1 MNQSNYDEQN
11 RFKTSFHAAYAAP
24 TPHRYLHN
32 MTAVDY
38 RMADY
43 MNPFLTAVVDA
54 SVSPPQQ
61 RPVRIL
67 DLGCS
72 YGVSGALLKTGCAYQ
87 ELAKFFRYETSSE
100 YSSCVTESKRWLE
113 SRVAR
118 EDVEVVGFDSSAE
131 AIRFATASRM
141 IDKGITRNLEENES
155 ELTEDER
162 SLIRQCDVLL
172 STGVIGYVTEKTVN
186 PILDEFGHDVRGPLG
201 AVAIMSVLELFDPKP
216 IAESFAEHGYR
227 FGQLQIRMP
236 QRRFAD
242 EKEREGML
250 EALRDRGKPTAVQDS
265 EDQMFANLYVAA
277 RPQSFEVLSKRM
289 SEVAEALP
297 FDSRG
302 CGQSIKH
309 DRRIQS
315 SNRPAEPK
323 PRINSHPS
331 RMAIQRYRPPSAVCG
346 SEKIGRAKRPTGV
359 SLPGSNKRQNV
370 EGSHKNSHTFG
381 SHYDT
386 NAKNP

>member
-11 RFKTSFHAAYAAP
+11 RVKASFYAAYTSL

-54 SVSPPQQ
+54 SVSPPPQ

-72 YGVSGALLKTGCAYQ
+72 YGMSGALLKTDCSYQ

-113 SRVAR
+113 LHVAR

-172 STGVIGYVTEKTVN
+172 STGVIGYVTEKTVS

-201 AVAIMSVLELFDPKP
+201 AVAICRCLNSLTRNPSRSPLPSTAIDSV
-216 IAESFAEHGYR
+216 SFR
-227 FGQLQIRMP
+227 FGCPSGASRT
-236 QRRFAD
+236 R
-242 EKEREGML
+242 K
-250 EALRDRGKPTAVQDS
+250 S
-265 EDQMFANLYVAA
+265 A
-277 RPQSFEVLSKRM
+277 RVCWRHFET
-289 SEVAEALP
+289 E
-297 FDSRG
+297 
-302 CGQSIKH
+302 
-309 DRRIQS
+309 
-315 SNRPAEPK
+315 
-323 PRINSHPS
+323 
-331 RMAIQRYRPPSAVCG
+331 
-346 SEKIGRAKRPTGV
+346 V
-359 SLPGSNKRQNV
+359 SLLRSKSQKTRC
-370 EGSHKNSHTFG
+370 
-381 SHYDT
+381 
-386 NAKNP
+386 

>member
-1 MNQSNYDEQN
+1 MIYFSPQKAGQPQARQATRRLTAGRTSPSAQGVEPMNQSNYDEQN
-11 RFKTSFHAAYAAP
+11 RVKASFYAAYTAL

-54 SVSPPQQ
+54 SVPPSTQ

-72 YGVSGALLKTGCAYQ
+72 YGVSGALLKTDCSYQ

-113 SRVAR
+113 SHVGR

-172 STGVIGYVTEKTVN
+172 STGVIGYVTEKTVS

-201 AVAIMSVLELFDPKP
+201 AVAIMSVLELFDPEP

-227 FGQLQIRMP
+227 FGQLPIRMP
-236 QRRFAD
+236 QRRFVD
-242 EKEREGML
+242 EEEREGVL
-250 EALRDRGKPTAVQDS
+250 AALRDRGEPTAVQDS
-265 EDQMFANLYVAA
+265 EDHMFASLCVAA
-277 RPQSFEVLSKRM
+277 HPQSFEVLAKRM
-289 SEVAEALP
+289 SDVAEALP
-297 FDSRG
+297 AKVRLG
-302 CGQSIKH
+302 HQ
-309 DRRIQS
+309 
-315 SNRPAEPK
+315 EPTTF
-323 PRINSHPS
+323 
-331 RMAIQRYRPPSAVCG
+331 
-346 SEKIGRAKRPTGV
+346 SE
-359 SLPGSNKRQNV
+359 S
-370 EGSHKNSHTFG
+370 
-381 SHYDT
+381 
-386 NAKNP
+386 

>member
-11 RFKTSFHAAYAAP
+11 RVKASFYATYAAL
-24 TPHRYLHN
+24 TPHQYLHN

-54 SVSPPQQ
+54 SVSPSPQ

-72 YGVSGALLKTGCAYQ
+72 YGVSGALLKTDCSYQ

-100 YSSCVTESKRWLE
+100 YSSCVTESRRWLE
-113 SRVAR
+113 SHVAR
-118 EDVEVVGFDSSAE
+118 EDVEVVGFDSSA
-131 AIRFATASRM
+131 AAVRFATASRM

-172 STGVIGYVTEKTVN
+172 STGVIGYVTAKTVS
-186 PILDEFGHDVRGPLG
+186 PILDAFGHDARGPLG
-201 AVAIMSVLELFDPKP
+201 AVAIMSVLELFDPEP
-216 IAESFAEHGYR
+216 IAASFAEHGYR
-227 FGQLQIRMP
+227 FGQLPIRIP

-242 EKEREGML
+242 TEERERVL
-250 EALRDRGKPTAVQDS
+250 EALRDRGEPTAVQDP
-265 EDQMFANLYVAA
+265 EDQMFARLCVAA

-289 SEVAEALP
+289 NEVAEALP
-297 FDSRG
+297 AEVRLGHQEPTTFSESGRVRPRPLRG
-302 CGQSIKH
+302 VSKTFPL
-309 DRRIQS
+309 
-315 SNRPAEPK
+315 N
-323 PRINSHPS
+323 
-331 RMAIQRYRPPSAVCG
+331 RPPSP
-346 SEKIGRAKRPTGV
+346 R
-359 SLPGSNKRQNV
+359 
-370 EGSHKNSHTFG
+370 
-381 SHYDT
+381 
-386 NAKNP
+386 